1 VKSWL
6 KLVGKAD
13 WRVPEHWATERSD
26 LLSEVRFGERHPPT
40 PIAKDDHLVY
50 HASGDRRLIAI
61 VEVTSDEPRH
71 DVSKEWEQQWPIVL
85 DIRPVMR
92 VGRVSR
98 GPSTDVL
105 QLSDDLMHESFVPL
119 NPTQYRAAVDAF
131 ESGRCS
137 LARSAVLRAVC
148 QSVATGS

>member
-1 VKSWL
+1 
-6 KLVGKAD
+6 
-13 WRVPEHWATERSD
+13 VPEHWAAERSD

-50 HASGDRRLIAI
+50 HASGDRRPIAI

-119 NPTQYRAAVDAF
+119 NPTQYRAAVDALKAA
-131 ESGRCS
+131 G
-137 LARSAVLRAVC
+137 AH
-148 QSVATGS
+148 